1 MFLIHSIL
9 SRLVGMERSN
19 IGLLKSFGY
28 RNVAIGWHY
37 AQFSLAFSVVGIAIG
52 ISLGIVVG
60 QYMTGVYREVYHF
73 PTLDFRA
80 DALTYG
86 GAAAVGLLAGLLGA
100 FSAVRRATALA
111 PIVALSP
118 PTPTSFRKLSGR
130 VEQRLASLSL
140 RSRMVVR
147 RLIQFPRRS
156 AMTILGIALAL
167 ALLIMS
173 EHFPIAINRL
183 LELNFGTAQ
192 RMHTTLTFADQ
203 RNETAL
209 REIKGLPGVI
219 MAEPMRVADVFF
231 SNGHRRERE
240 VIIGLPQNAMLNRL
254 VESNGSIVVPDKT
267 GLTLSASLARKLDV
281 EAGDRVFVEAT
292 DGLRV
297 TTQVTVSKVAS
308 PFLGGSAYMDQTEL
322 GRLLR
327 EPGRINGAYLIIDP
341 EQRQPLNARFKQI
354 PSIVGVAYTDRFQS
368 ELQKLFREGVGFF
381 SNMFLFFSL
390 SMAAGVAFSA
400 ARITIS
406 EQERDLA
413 TLRVLGYDRK
423 AISIL
428 PLAEMT
434 VLLVVAIPTGLLL
447 GAALSNWMMHQFET
461 DLFSFPLIF
470 DRGAYAQSTLF
481 VTVAVLLA
489 TVWARRDM
497 NKIQLVAALKSHE

>member
-1 MFLIHSIL
+1 
-9 SRLVGMERSN
+9 
-19 IGLLKSFGY
+19 
-28 RNVAIGWHY
+28 
-37 AQFSLAFSVVGIAIG
+37 
-52 ISLGIVVG
+52 
-60 QYMTGVYREVYHF
+60 
-73 PTLDFRA
+73 
-80 DALTYG
+80 
-86 GAAAVGLLAGLLGA
+86 
-100 FSAVRRATALA
+100 
-111 PIVALSP
+111 
-118 PTPTSFRKLSGR
+118 
-130 VEQRLASLSL
+130 
-140 RSRMVVR
+140 
-147 RLIQFPRRS
+147 
-156 AMTILGIALAL
+156 
-167 ALLIMS
+167 
-173 EHFPIAINRL
+173 
-183 LELNFGTAQ
+183 
-192 RMHTTLTFADQ
+192 MHTTVTFADQ
-203 RNETAL
+203 RNETVL
-209 REIKGLPGVI
+209 REIRGLPGVI

-267 GLTLSASLARKLDV
+267 GLTLSASLARKLGV
-281 EAGDRVFVEAT
+281 EAGDRVLVEAT

-297 TTQVTVSKVAS
+297 TTQVSVSKVAS